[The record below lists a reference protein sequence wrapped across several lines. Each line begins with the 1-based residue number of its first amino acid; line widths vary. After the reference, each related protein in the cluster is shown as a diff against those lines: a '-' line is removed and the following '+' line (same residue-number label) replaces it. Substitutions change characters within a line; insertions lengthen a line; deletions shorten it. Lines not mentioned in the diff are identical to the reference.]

1 MITPPG
7 DVSLVPAQPWQS
19 VSPLHLPF
27 TSSLSFQQIL
37 RADGVRERAA
47 RSGHH
52 F

>member
-19 VSPLHLPF
+19 VSPLPF

-37 RADGVRERAA
+37 RADGVRERAS
-47 RSGHH
+47 RSAHH